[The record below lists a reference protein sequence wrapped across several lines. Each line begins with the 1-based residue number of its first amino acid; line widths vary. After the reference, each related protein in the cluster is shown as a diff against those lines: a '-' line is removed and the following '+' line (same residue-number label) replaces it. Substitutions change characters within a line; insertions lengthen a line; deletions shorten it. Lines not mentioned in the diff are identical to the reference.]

1 MKTLMIKDLSASTE
15 LDREAMA
22 TVAGGT
28 YLTRMPVWGGP
39 SYKLR
44 SYFDKTDIDFSAE
57 QNIGQEQLV
66 DVANGNNV
74 AFADHIKS
82 VVNPSQ
88 DAHNTI
94 NFR

>member
-22 TVAGGT
+22 SVAGGT
-28 YLTRMPVWGGP
+28 YLSRMPVWGGP
-39 SYKLR
+39 SYGLGG
-44 SYFDKTDIDFSAE
+44 YFKKTDIDFSAE

-82 VVNPSQ
+82 VVKPSQ
-88 DAHNTI
+88 SANNTI
-94 NFR
+94 NF

>member
-1 MKTLMIKDLSASTE
+1 MTTLMIKDLSASTE
-15 LDREAMA
+15 LDRAAMA
-22 TVAGGT
+22 SVAGGT
-28 YLTRMPVWGGP
+28 YLSRMPVWGGP
-39 SYKLR
+39 SYDLR
-44 SYFDKTDIDFSAE
+44 SRFDLTEINFAAE
-57 QNIGQEQLV
+57 QNIGQEQVV

-82 VVNPSQ
+82 VVKPSQ